1 MIRIKLITRHL
12 GKRFLSSDYKNIVTI
27 SAQITELKQDK
38 TKSNEQQSNQPKDDD
53 EVIVNQETLQPQWSS
68 LESRILFRK
77 SKKNTGQPGRVNLRP
92 SAWDA
97 ENV

>member
-1 MIRIKLITRHL
+1 M
-12 GKRFLSSDYKNIVTI
+12 LSSDHSNKVVIPPKT
-27 SAQITELKQDK
+27 TELKQDK
-38 TKSNEQQSNQPKDDD
+38 AKSNEQQNNLPKDDD
-53 EVIVNQETLQPQWSS
+53 DIIVNQESLQPQWSS

-97 ENV
+97 ESV

>member
-12 GKRFLSSDYKNIVTI
+12 GKRLSSSDHSSKVVIPPQTTDLQQDI
-27 SAQITELKQDK
+27 SKRDE
-38 TKSNEQQSNQPKDDD
+38 QPKFQLKDD

-77 SKKNTGQPGRVNLRP
+77 SKKSAGLPGRVNLRQ